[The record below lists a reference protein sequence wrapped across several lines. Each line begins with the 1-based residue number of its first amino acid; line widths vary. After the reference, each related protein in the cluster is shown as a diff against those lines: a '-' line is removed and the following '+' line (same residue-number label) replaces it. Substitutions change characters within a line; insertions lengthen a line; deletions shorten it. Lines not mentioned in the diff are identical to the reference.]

1 VRKSVAALIE
11 ESAAEQANELVPD
24 PKVAREFGTTLMGL
38 WRWDRDPQLVAR
50 GWPPPIR
57 IRGRKFR
64 QNASG
69 CCSAQRN
76 DSRDTAVM
84 ESTKIVS

>member
-1 VRKSVAALIE
+1 MRKSVAALIE
-11 ESAAEQANELVPD
+11 KSAAEQANELVPD

-64 QNASG
+64 SRKHLEQFKTALMRQALAERGSKASV
-69 CCSAQRN
+69 A
-76 DSRDTAVM
+76 
-84 ESTKIVS
+84 